1 MLPMDLQPH
10 TTNVPPINGERDMD
24 FADIAR
30 RRMDN
35 QGLVNPT
42 ADNPVDVVAWQ
53 GAVQSQ
59 EYAFAK
65 WAVAQRTIGMNDAE
79 MEQAFTDGTILRTHV
94 MRPTWHFVTP
104 ADIRWM
110 LALTAPRVN
119 TVMGSY
125 YRAHALDDATFRRSN
140 DALAKALEGGKH
152 LTRAELATAL
162 QQAGIVTDGLRLGF
176 LVARA
181 ELDAL
186 ICSGPRRGKQFTY
199 ALLEE
204 RVPPAKTLERDEALA
219 ELTKRYFQSHGPA
232 LIKDFVWWSGLTVA
246 DAKQG
251 IEMLKP
257 QLQQEV
263 VNEQSYWF
271 VDSPAPAQRS
281 GPAYLLPVYDEA
293 LASFKDYSAAV
304 PPQFEGM
311 WANADRIFSH
321 YVVIDGQ
328 IVGSWKRT
336 FAKGTVVIEFKP
348 FAPWNDTEAEAINA
362 AAHRFADFLGMP
374 LEVR

>member
-1 MLPMDLQPH
+1 
-10 TTNVPPINGERDMD
+10 MD
-24 FADIAR
+24 FREIAR

-42 ADNPVDVVAWQ
+42 TDNPIDVVAWQ
-53 GAVQSQ
+53 GAVQAQ

-65 WAVAQRTIGMNDAE
+65 WAVAQRTTGMNDAQ

-110 LALTAPRVN
+110 LVLTAPRVN
-119 TVMGSY
+119 QVMGSY
-125 YRAHALDDATFRRSN
+125 YRAHALDDATFRRSSEALTR
-140 DALAKALEGGKH
+140 ALAGGKH

-162 QQAGIVTDGLRLGF
+162 QHAGIVTDGLRLGF
-176 LVARA
+176 LVMRA

-204 RVPPAKTLERDEALA
+204 RVPPAKSLARDEALA

-263 VNEQSYWF
+263 VNGQSYWF
-271 VDSPAPAQRS
+271 ADSPAPAQRS
-281 GPAYLLPVYDEA
+281 SPATYLLPVYDEA

-311 WANADRIFSH
+311 WDNSDRIFSH

-336 FAKGTVVIEFKP
+336 FAKGAVVIEFKS
-348 FAPWNDTEAEAINA
+348 FATWSDAETEAIHAEAQ
-362 AAHRFADFLGMP
+362 RFADFLGMP
-374 LEVR
+374 LALR